1 MVANGLTVEAK
12 IGSLKV
18 GFFTEVYRPIVNG
31 VVESVDTLAGGLRD
45 RGHEVY
51 CFAPRTPGSATVDAP
66 TVEMPSIPLP
76 TRTPYRLTLPL
87 VSRRTVNGVVKRL
100 QILHAHSMFVTGWT
114 ALRYARRYGIPI
126 VYTYHTQLEAYAHY
140 VPFEARATRFAA
152 SQLTRTFGNL
162 VDAVIV
168 PTPAMARHLRKIGV
182 ETPIEVVPSAIDV
195 ARFAA
200 GKRDEALRRSCGAR
214 KSERL
219 LLCVSRLAR
228 EKNVELL
235 LQALASA
242 NDPSLRLVIAGDG
255 PQRDELE
262 ALAVR
267 VGVADATRFLGAVS
281 RERLPDLYASADAF
295 VFASTTETQ
304 GLVQAEALAAGSYIV
319 AADAV
324 ANREV
329 VGDAGTI
336 VEPTVEAFAAAM
348 RAVPRDPNPAD
359 AQRARLSAARF
370 GVERQVDRV
379 LDLYQSLLGP
389 DLDYRTHV
397 RYT

>member
-1 MVANGLTVEAK
+1 VTPQNGP
-12 IGSLKV
+12 LKV
-18 GFFTEVYRPIVNG
+18 GFFTEVFRPVVNG

-51 CFAPRTPGSATVDAP
+51 CFAPRTPGSATSDAP

-76 TRTPYRLTLPL
+76 TRTPYRLTMPMLG
-87 VSRRTVNGVVKRL
+87 RRTVNGVVKRL
-100 QILHAHSMFVTGWT
+100 QIIHAHSMFVTGWT

-182 ETPIEVVPSAIDV
+182 ETRIEVVPSAIDLS
-195 ARFAA
+195 RFAM
-200 GKRDEALRRSCGAR
+200 GKRDDALRRSCGA
-214 KSERL
+214 KDSERL

-235 LQALASA
+235 LRAMACA
-242 NDPSLRLVIAGDG
+242 NDPSLRLVVAGDG
-255 PQRDELE
+255 PQREELE
-262 ALAVR
+262 ALAMR
-267 VGVADATRFLGAVS
+267 LGVADATRFLGAVP

-304 GLVQAEALAAGSYIV
+304 GLVQAEALASGTYVI
-319 AADAV
+319 AADAL

-336 VEPTVEAFAAAM
+336 VAATADGFARAM
-348 RAVPRDPNPAD
+348 RAVPREPSTS
-359 AQRARLSAARF
+359 RAELARRSAARF
-370 GVERQVDRV
+370 GVERQVVRV
-379 LDLYQSLLGP
+379 LDLYQSLL
-389 DLDYRTHV
+389 DSDVDYRTHV